1 MGTRDARI
9 DAYIGKSAD
18 FAQPILQFV
27 REQVHA
33 NCPDVTETIKWGMPH
48 FEYRGSI
55 LCSCAGFK
63 QHCAINFWLAKLLS
77 LEPAAERAMG
87 QFGRIRSLQ
96 DLPKKTVFAKLV
108 KEAMKLQNAG
118 TKIPARAKTS
128 GEKKT
133 LTIPAP
139 FQAALNQ
146 NQAALTTFAS
156 FSYTKKK
163 DYVSWYEEAKTDAT
177 RVKRLDQ
184 SIQWLAEGKSRN
196 WKYENC

>member
-1 MGTRDARI
+1 
-9 DAYIGKSAD
+9 
-18 FAQPILQFV
+18 
-27 REQVHA
+27 
-33 NCPDVTETIKWGMPH
+33 
-48 FEYRGSI
+48 
-55 LCSCAGFK
+55 
-63 QHCAINFWLAKLLS
+63 
-77 LEPAAERAMG
+77 
-87 QFGRIRSLQ
+87 
-96 DLPKKTVFAKLV
+96 VFAKLV